1 MPIGL
6 LSPDTLALTLEAP
19 WPKLMEITT
28 SSIKLAFVVRD
39 SENLPIPPPNQHH
52 VYSPLQ

>member
-1 MPIGL
+1 
-6 LSPDTLALTLEAP
+6 LTLDAP